1 MIMLLALFISVIMAQ
16 NATPVRVPVLDT
28 GVKLLARGLRDTG
41 DFVYRYVNVNISFG
55 LCK

>member
-1 MIMLLALFISVIMAQ
+1 MMLTQ

-41 DFVYRYVNVNISFG
+41 DFVYRYANMSTFQPGFVSSCFHQA
-55 LCK
+55 L

>member
-1 MIMLLALFISVIMAQ
+1 MLLALFISVIMAQ